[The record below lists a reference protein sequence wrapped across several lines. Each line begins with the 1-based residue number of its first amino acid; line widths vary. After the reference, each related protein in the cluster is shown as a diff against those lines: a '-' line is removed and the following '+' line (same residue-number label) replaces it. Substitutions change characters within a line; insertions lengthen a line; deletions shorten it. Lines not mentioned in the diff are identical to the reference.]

1 MTYEEIAEEL
11 DLSKKTV
18 ENQMG
23 IALKKLRDSL
33 EDVYIKYKKIMY

>member
-23 IALKKLRDSL
+23 IALKKLRESL
-33 EDVYIKYKKIMY
+33 EHVYKHYKENMN